1 MPNFPI
7 GDYWLFNYLHSQH
20 MEIQALCAFSS
31 PLQIAHVSVFSP
43 LDTPCNLQLFRSTDM
58 ANGAVEKTLSEE
70 NHHKEQQN
78 LSKSTKL
85 NSLSVAF

>member
-1 MPNFPI
+1 
-7 GDYWLFNYLHSQH
+7 
-20 MEIQALCAFSS
+20 
-31 PLQIAHVSVFSP
+31 
-43 LDTPCNLQLFRSTDM
+43 M
-58 ANGAVEKTLSEE
+58 ANSAVEKTLSEE